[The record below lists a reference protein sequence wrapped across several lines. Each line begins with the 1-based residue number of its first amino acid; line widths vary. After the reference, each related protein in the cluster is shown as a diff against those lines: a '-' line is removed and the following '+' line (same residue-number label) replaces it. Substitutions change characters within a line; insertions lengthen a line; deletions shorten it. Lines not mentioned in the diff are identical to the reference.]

1 MKKGKKGKS
10 KNDFHDNLITGKS
23 IQIAQGDI
31 YNNTPTPSSPE
42 AEFTAEPI
50 WRSPITT
57 AVLNW
62 IGFFV
67 GIANLFPLYK
77 IGKSLIDF
85 LSEGWRALMGLED
98 QIITFLVLLVIF
110 VTILSLRKI
119 TKNQTRHPLFHNYAI
134 NGYGKRLSLE
144 KIHAGRCPKCG
155 GKMRYYNKPVEWKEI
170 LKNGQ
175 IKKVVTKKVPA
186 LECERNEN
194 HWYEVDPA
202 KEKLVFRGKR

>member
-1 MKKGKKGKS
+1 MKKGKKRKS

-23 IQIAQGDI
+23 IQIVQGDI
-31 YNNTPTPSSPE
+31 YNNTPTSPFSE
-42 AEFTAEPI
+42 VEFTAEPV

-57 AVLNW
+57 AVLSW
-62 IGFFV
+62 IGFFTGV
-67 GIANLFPLYK
+67 ADLFPLYK
-77 IGKSLIDF
+77 IGETLLNFSSKAWKAF
-85 LSEGWRALMGLED
+85 EGVVD
-98 QIITFLVLLVIF
+98 QMITFLFLSIVL

-144 KIHAGRCPKCG
+144 KIHVGRCPKCG

-194 HWYEVDPA
+194 HWYEVDLA
-202 KEKLVFRGKR
+202 KEKLVFREKK